1 MPFALLGALFGLVF
15 SMTVQNVHDISY
27 SGGKGWQIISTLPSC
42 FLRVELARY
51 VRIDGQ
57 VAKDRRQAGQ
67 KTTQPLGKIVNK

>member
-1 MPFALLGALFGLVF
+1 MGMLVYRR
-15 SMTVQNVHDISY
+15 V
-27 SGGKGWQIISTLPSC
+27 TLNKVS